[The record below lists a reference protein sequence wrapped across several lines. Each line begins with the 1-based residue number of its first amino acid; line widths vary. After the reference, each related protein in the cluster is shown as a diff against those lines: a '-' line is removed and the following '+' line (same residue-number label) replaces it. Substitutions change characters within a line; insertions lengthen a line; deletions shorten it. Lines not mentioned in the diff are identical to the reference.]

1 MPPRSHLLPVAH
13 YQPLLT
19 TMTQVA
25 QDRPTFGG
33 LFADYLESQGT
44 YVPPTNFATLATL
57 PVPPAGGFPTIKDE
71 LRGTKRRLG
80 DDGDEPGRSKR
91 VRTATSGPVPP
102 SPNYKLS
109 AMDESFF
116 LDDDDDDTSVFLDAV
131 DSWHWGDT
139 SFTDSTDEPVDATN
153 PGSWDDPFVPQGS
166 PGKDA
171 FRDATKPD
179 AHVSQVSEM
188 HFRSLLFG
196 DEHDAG
202 VGGTTYETFA
212 SSSLANAL
220 GDSNDPML
228 TWPLNL
234 DFPTADAAPMPIP
247 RYEGEL
253 DSWDIPPPLDRDSGE
268 PSTNALNTAYRPAA
282 SPSPLSRAQVEE
294 DSKKDAAGAAEKVQ
308 VVEERR
314 FRPHFPKARCLWK
327 QVCKSRVQTVYA
339 LHGREAVR
347 GAVERWARPYVK
359 DAPATLQEC
368 SHHASSSQSVVPV
381 HNPETLQSE
390 TIDASSSSPDV
401 QSLPQC
407 HEDTDDASE
416 DEEAEW
422 EPVSIPVYPDNAPD
436 ADARRSLAP
445 SPSPRTEPQE
455 IPEAPELELPRLSSI
470 RVKGLKEAKPMIPS
484 GTPAGLL
491 DERYGSPWFICTP
504 EDPFDYDIVY
514 SNDCQFYNIYYM

>member
-1 MPPRSHLLPVAH
+1 
-13 YQPLLT
+13 
-19 TMTQVA
+19 
-25 QDRPTFGG
+25 
-33 LFADYLESQGT
+33 
-44 YVPPTNFATLATL
+44 
-57 PVPPAGGFPTIKDE
+57 
-71 LRGTKRRLG
+71 
-80 DDGDEPGRSKR
+80 
-91 VRTATSGPVPP
+91 
-102 SPNYKLS
+102 
-109 AMDESFF
+109 
-116 LDDDDDDTSVFLDAV
+116 
-131 DSWHWGDT
+131 
-139 SFTDSTDEPVDATN
+139 
-153 PGSWDDPFVPQGS
+153 
-166 PGKDA
+166 
-171 FRDATKPD
+171 
-179 AHVSQVSEM
+179 
-188 HFRSLLFG
+188 
-196 DEHDAG
+196 
-202 VGGTTYETFA
+202 
-212 SSSLANAL
+212 
-220 GDSNDPML
+220 ML

-253 DSWDIPPPLDRDSGE
+253 DPWDIFPPLDRDSGE
-268 PSTNALNTAYRPAA
+268 PPTNSLNTTYLPAA

-294 DSKKDAAGAAEKVQ
+294 DSNKDADGAAEKVQ

-314 FRPHFPKARCLWK
+314 FRPRFPKARCLWK
-327 QVCKSRVQTVYA
+327 QVCKSRVQTVYVLYALCPRVASLTTCFRYA

-359 DAPATLQEC
+359 DVPATLQEC
-368 SHHASSSQSVVPV
+368 SHRASSSQSVGQSFQTTIPSQWPGAYSVSLVVPA
-381 HNPETLQSE
+381 HNPETSQSG

-407 HEDTDDASE
+407 QEDVDDASE

-491 DERYGSPWFICTP
+491 GERYGSPWFICTP

-514 SNDCQFYNIYYM
+514 SNDCQFYNTYYM